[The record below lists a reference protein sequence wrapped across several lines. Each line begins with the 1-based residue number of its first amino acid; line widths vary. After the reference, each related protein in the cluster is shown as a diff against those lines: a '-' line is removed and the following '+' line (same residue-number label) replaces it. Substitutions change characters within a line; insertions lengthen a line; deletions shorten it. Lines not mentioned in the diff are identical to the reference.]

1 MTPTFGSAHA
11 LTLSTYLTDAAD
23 LHYVVVPAGHE
34 PLDASAIRNAAEQ
47 CSANRDAIQAST
59 SHDPKR
65 HLPSSHHSSDN
76 RLHAASEVV
85 AASTVTVAR
94 AQKVERLVEG
104 LQPNSSY
111 DVYFV
116 VEVPGSNGVFGG
128 VQSVL
133 LSTTHPEPPVV
144 TITHVVAVNDSA
156 TALEV
161 NATMSAPGRVYF
173 AFALS
178 SNEPNELLSA
188 AAIVNNQSSS
198 PSSLS
203 APPVVY
209 ALYDQSDWTQL
220 SLYKS
225 VSGLTSATEY
235 DMLLVTEAV
244 GSGGVRSDVVRIPKV
259 VRTHALPPDVVRLV
273 ASPQGASAEALVVE
287 FDLRFDPQD
296 VQRATAESLQSFSF
310 NMRYEATRLPEK
322 PGFSNSEAS
331 ARSSP
336 LEPASTLPTATPDSV
351 EEDDAVVVRG
361 VFTFGNFSS
370 VEQFHE
376 HLATTQRGVIPGL
389 LNGTSYRVALV
400 AETSSSHGLLGK
412 EKSTSPCKTH
422 KRAPRILAASAKA
435 VNGSVNALHVTA
447 EMERSGGNVHY
458 LIVPRAA
465 GFSIRNHFHEAKSM
479 THLVDLIR
487 GGRDETEVVSG
498 TIEFSTSFGGNQENS
513 SRTAEFQIDGLT
525 DATDYIVVVMPETH
539 LSQGVFGKPFEQPL
553 EAQTNENASE
563 VLLVAVEPVAGSTS
577 SLKLVVEMTKPNDVL
592 YYCLTSRNEASAAC
606 FEANRST
613 FQLASRGFSFA
624 VGNLTE
630 DTRYSVSVYAENA
643 QRNQVFSAKSTP
655 LVHVKTHKRA
665 PGFVRIE
672 PKPVAASTDRITT
685 TVATEETC
693 LVHYAI
699 IEAIEDEYKEHQS
712 ASSDENPE
720 SVARN
725 DSLLPS
731 LEAIIKD
738 KAMLYPP
745 SPSSS
750 QSQRHVHF
758 VAQGRVFAQ
767 NALASFATEKLR
779 ANTTYTL
786 FITTET
792 SLEGNASGV
801 YGHVQKHSV
810 TTFAMAPKI
819 VKATVDPTAD
829 RTDSVFITANL
840 SAPGIVHYFLSD
852 VDFADPAVIRKRTV
866 KAEADDSDDRDTNH
880 TMAATLPEP
889 PHVLRG
895 QFIIHSQDMA
905 MEIINGTNDSRPV
918 EPFMFVSNLTVKG
931 LRSGATYHVS
941 LTTETL
947 GSEGVFGDFPPPIL
961 VTTHLPAPKIL
972 ARSGSGNVVVRP
984 KRGSSDTL
992 AIEMELSRFGEVH
1005 YALFFRGLI
1014 PDRSTAVFEEQHR
1027 LQELEEKALK
1037 SQRHAAVETTGN
1049 ATNSSEPA
1057 HVWPPIASDYD
1068 LSSLNASLLKAAHL
1082 EDLGPGVWENGTISV
1097 SREDVLRGKLTV
1109 KELSKLP
1116 PNAVFDVCLVSETAG
1131 SDGIFDWEDADRA
1144 CHRVQTHAEYSNQS
1158 MLLDEISV
1166 RAIDGQT
1173 DSVRIELSMS
1183 KLLDAPEDTSQY
1195 ENVIERFAV
1204 AAGRVPHF
1212 VLADG
1217 KEARKEFQYN
1227 SFGSSHHRHR
1237 NPRDGGHQ
1245 SASGLKGAVPGTND
1259 LAAAGVLTEIVSE
1272 NASFLILSQE
1282 IRSLKANQPH
1292 FLFFGYETSG
1302 SDGVFTKVNPH
1313 RHRSNNLKTE
1323 NDGIEVTTHENA
1335 PTLTK
1340 FATVPTFGNTS
1351 TVTVRF
1357 DISCASCKET
1367 VVYALVYPEGT
1378 CFQPSI
1384 DLLRASGSGGDRGII
1399 ESMLMM
1405 ESDKTQRSCG
1415 SPLARRKFVVEMHER
1430 EHKQSNV
1437 ERDITIHEDEGPPL
1451 QPNSTYSVFLATETA
1466 HSHGVLSDSFVAT
1479 KVTTFALT
1487 PAFKYIRVAPR
1498 KGSTTELLLE
1508 FELERPGEVHY
1519 MAGVSGNPELNVTS
1533 PYNVSRRG
1541 RPEKDAPKVHEY
1553 PRDVVRMQRSIRIE
1567 RVDERHV
1574 EVVDYLVAGTL
1585 YDVFV
1590 VAETAESNGIYGPVL
1605 EFPGVATHAN
1615 PPILLAHSA
1624 YATPGSM
1631 KSLTVGFRVDAP
1643 GSVHF
1648 SVVEVDVWSP
1658 AKHVARNSD
1667 FYGNRLAVQE
1677 RLVAQE
1683 SLVVVDEKSSGDWR
1697 EVNISVPRPGT
1708 NYTVYLVTE
1717 TTASDGVFG
1726 AVASHRDV
1734 RSHAEPPTVL
1744 KLSVTPAD
1752 ARVDAL
1758 KAQIQ
1763 LTEAGHVHY
1772 VVLPHRRR
1780 LSERFGAT
1788 MAQGIVDVVAPV
1800 EQQKDSLV
1808 PGDGNAPEVMAYE
1821 AAFVIE
1827 QLKEGSVYDLYFRS
1841 ETLHSS
1847 GVLGSWTH
1855 FPISARTHGLPP
1867 DVLEEV
1873 ECAVSPSCDA
1883 IGREVVRKLTRM
1895 HGLVVL
1901 KFVD

>member
-1 MTPTFGSAHA
+1 MTPTFGSARA

-23 LHYVVVPAGHE
+23 LHYAVVPAGH
-34 PLDASAIRNAAEQ
+34 PRLDASAIRNAAEQ
-47 CSANRDAIQAST
+47 CSANPDAIQAST
-59 SHDPKR
+59 SHDLKR

-76 RLHAASEVV
+76 RLHVASEVV

-116 VEVPGSNGVFGG
+116 AEVPGSNGVFGG

-144 TITHVVAVNDSA
+144 TITHVVAANDSA

-161 NATMSAPGRVYF
+161 NATMTAPGRVYF
-173 AFALS
+173 AFAPS
-178 SNEPNELLSA
+178 SNESNELLSA

-198 PSSLS
+198 PLSSSVL
-203 APPVVY
+203 PVVF

-225 VSGLTSATEY
+225 VSGLTPATEY
-235 DMLLVTEAV
+235 DLLLVTEAV
-244 GSGGVRSDVVRIPKV
+244 GSGGVYSDVVRMPKV

-273 ASPQGASAEALVVE
+273 ASPQDASAEALVIE

-322 PGFSNSEAS
+322 PGSSNSEAS
-331 ARSSP
+331 TKAPP
-336 LEPASTLPTATPDSV
+336 LEPASTLPKATPDSV
-351 EEDDAVVVRG
+351 GEDDAAVVRG

-412 EKSTSPCKTH
+412 EKSASPCKTH
-422 KRAPRILAASAKA
+422 KRAPQILAASAKA
-435 VNGSVNALHVTA
+435 VNGSVNALHVAA

-479 THLVDLIR
+479 AHLVDLIH
-487 GGRDETEVVSG
+487 GGRDETEVISG
-498 TIEFSTSFGGNQENS
+498 TIEFSASFGGNEKNS
-513 SRTAEFQIDGLT
+513 SRTAEFQVDGLT
-525 DATDYIVVVMPETH
+525 DATGYIVVVMPETH
-539 LSQGVFGKPFEQPL
+539 LSQGVFGKPFEQLL

-563 VLLVAVEPVAGSTS
+563 VLLVAVEPVAGSIS
-577 SLKLVVEMTKPNDVL
+577 SLELVVEMTKPNDVL
-592 YYCLTSRNEASAAC
+592 YYCLTSKNEASATC
-606 FEANRST
+606 LEANRST
-613 FQLASRGFSFA
+613 FQLALRGFSFTM
-624 VGNLTE
+624 GNLTE
-630 DTRYSVSVYAENA
+630 DTQYSVSVYAENA

-699 IEAIEDEYKEHQS
+699 IEAIEDKEPQS

-725 DSLLPS
+725 NSLLPS
-731 LEAIIKD
+731 PEAIIKD
-738 KAMLYPP
+738 KAMLYLP

-786 FITTET
+786 FVTTET
-792 SLEGNASGV
+792 SLEGNVSGV

-810 TTFAMAPKI
+810 TTFAAASKI

-852 VDFADPAVIRKRTV
+852 VDFADPAVIRKRTG
-866 KAEADDSDDRDTNH
+866 KPEADDGDDRDTNH
-880 TMAATLPEP
+880 IMAAALPEP

-895 QFIIHSQDMA
+895 QFIVHSQDMV
-905 MEIINGTNDSRPV
+905 MEIINGTNNSRPV
-918 EPFMFVSNLTVKG
+918 EPLMFVSNLTVQG

-972 ARSGSGNVVVRP
+972 TRSGSGNMVVRP

-1014 PDRSTAVFEEQHR
+1014 PDRSSAVLEDQSR
-1027 LQELEEKALK
+1027 LQELEVKALK
-1037 SQRHAAVETTGN
+1037 SRKRDAATETTGN
-1049 ATNSSEPA
+1049 ATNSTEPA

-1097 SREDVLRGKLTV
+1097 SREDVLKGKLTV

-1183 KLLDAPEDTSQY
+1183 KLLDAPEDTAQY

-1204 AAGRVPHF
+1204 AAGRVPFF
-1212 VLADG
+1212 VLADE
-1217 KEARKEFQYN
+1217 KEARREIQYN
-1227 SFGSSHHRHR
+1227 PFGSSYHRHH

-1245 SASGLKGAVPGTND
+1245 SASGLKGAVPGTSGV
-1259 LAAAGVLTEIVSE
+1259 AAAGVLTEIVSE

-1282 IRSLKANQPH
+1282 IRSLRANQPH

-1313 RHRSNNLKTE
+1313 RHRSNDSKTE

-1367 VVYALVYPEGT
+1367 VVYALVYPEGA

-1384 DLLRASGSGGDRGII
+1384 DLLRASERNGDRGVI
-1399 ESMLMM
+1399 ESMLMA
-1405 ESDKTQRSCG
+1405 ESDKTQGSCD
-1415 SPLARRKFVVEMHER
+1415 SPLARRKFFVKMHEH

-1451 QPNSTYSVFLATETA
+1451 QPNSTYNVFLATETA
-1466 HSHGVLSDSFVAT
+1466 HSHGVLSDSFAAT
-1479 KVTTFALT
+1479 KVTTFALA
-1487 PAFKYIRVAPR
+1487 PAFKYVRVAPR

-1519 MAGVSGNPELNVTS
+1519 MVGVSGNPELNVTS

-1553 PRDVVRMQRSIRIE
+1553 PRDVVRMQHSIRIE
-1567 RVDERHV
+1567 RVGERHV
-1574 EVVDYLVAGTL
+1574 EVLDYLVAGTL

-1605 EFPGVATHAN
+1605 EFSGVATHTN

-1624 YATPGSM
+1624 YATSGSM
-1631 KSLTVGFRVDAP
+1631 KSLTVGFRIDAP

-1648 SVVEVDVWSP
+1648 SVVEVDVWPP
-1658 AKHVARNSD
+1658 AKHVARGSD

-1683 SLVVVDEKSSGDWR
+1683 SLVIVDEKSSGDWH

-1758 KAQIQ
+1758 KTQIQ
-1763 LTEAGHVHY
+1763 LTEAGRVHY

-1780 LSERFGAT
+1780 LSERVKAT
-1788 MAQGIVDVVAPV
+1788 VAQGIVDVVAPV

-1808 PGDGNAPEVMAYE
+1808 PGDGNVPEVVAYE
-1821 AAFVIE
+1821 GAFVIE
-1827 QLKEGSVYDLYFRS
+1827 QLKEGSVYDLYFRC

-1873 ECAVSPSCDA
+1873 ECIVSPSCDA
-1883 IGREVVRKLTRM
+1883 IGREVVRKLTKMR
-1895 HGLVVL
+1895 GLIVL